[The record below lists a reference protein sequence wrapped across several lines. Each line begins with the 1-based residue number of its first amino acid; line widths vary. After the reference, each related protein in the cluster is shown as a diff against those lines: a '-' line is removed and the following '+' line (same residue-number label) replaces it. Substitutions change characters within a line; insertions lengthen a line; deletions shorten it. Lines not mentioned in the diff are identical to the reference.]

1 MSNSKMWIL
10 FWVCVGNLY
19 IMFPVKPPFVSLHV
33 QYMQYQYKFSTLSIN
48 ALWYYREVH
57 VHVSKSQH

>member
-19 IMFPVKPPFVSLHV
+19 LMFPVKPPFVSLHV
-33 QYMQYQYKFSTLSIN
+33 QYMQYQIQIFHTFY
-48 ALWYYREVH
+48 
-57 VHVSKSQH
+57 